1 MGGALWRPGN
11 VNPTLRSQALMV
23 DPVSSPRLTIHSSRH
38 RLRVRENWCL
48 KTLYLYSRM
57 EKELVMEKELAGK
70 YTMPG
75 IGFGTLG
82 NTGDAGSALVE
93 AALAEGYRYI
103 DTSRYYGNEEAVGR
117 ALARSSVPRSDIW
130 VTTKLLHPKT
140 PPQPDIAVEL
150 DKSLRLLQTDYVDL
164 LLIHWPNP
172 DVSLEWA
179 LGEFAALRKQ
189 GKARAIGLSN
199 FPATLVRQALE
210 IVGDLAANQVEYHP
224 YLNQR
229 PLLELMRE
237 RGLVLIA
244 HSPLARG
251 AVLNDPVLQEI
262 AKRRRLSVAQIALR
276 WLVQQERV
284 VAIPGA
290 QNVEQLRENLK
301 VLEVTLTSEEMAAI
315 SALARGKRI
324 VDPPHSPAWD
334 SA

>member
-1 MGGALWRPGN
+1 
-11 VNPTLRSQALMV
+11 
-23 DPVSSPRLTIHSSRH
+23 
-38 RLRVRENWCL
+38 
-48 KTLYLYSRM
+48 M
-57 EKELVMEKELAGK
+57 EKELVGK

-82 NTGDAGSALVE
+82 TLGDAGGALVE

-103 DTSRYYGNEEAVGR
+103 DTSRFYGNEEVVGK

-140 PPQPDIAVEL
+140 PPQPDIAFEL

-164 LLIHWPNP
+164 LLMHWPRP

-179 LGEFAALRKQ
+179 LGEFAKLRER
-189 GKARAIGLSN
+189 GKARTIGVSN
-199 FPATLVRQALE
+199 FPAALLRQALE
-210 IVGDLAANQVEYHP
+210 IVGDVAANQIEYHP
-224 YLNQR
+224 YLSQG
-229 PLLELMRE
+229 PLLDLMRE

-251 AVLNDPVLQEI
+251 AVLNDPVLVEI
-262 AKRRRLSVAQIALR
+262 AKQRRLSVAQVVLR

-290 QNVEQLRENLK
+290 LTVEQLRENLK
-301 VLEVTLTSEEMAAI
+301 VLEVRLTHDEMDAI
-315 SALARGKRI
+315 FALARGTRI

-334 SA
+334 AA

>member
-1 MGGALWRPGN
+1 
-11 VNPTLRSQALMV
+11 
-23 DPVSSPRLTIHSSRH
+23 
-38 RLRVRENWCL
+38 
-48 KTLYLYSRM
+48 M
-57 EKELVMEKELAGK
+57 EKERVGK

-82 NTGDAGSALVE
+82 NVGDAGCALVE

-117 ALARSSVPRSDIW
+117 ALARSSVPRGDIW

-140 PPQPDIAVEL
+140 PPQPDLALEL
-150 DKSLRLLQTDYVDL
+150 EKSLRLLQTDYVDL

-172 DVSLEWA
+172 EVSLEWA
-179 LGEFAALRKQ
+179 LGEFAALRDQ
-189 GKARAIGLSN
+189 GKARTIGVSN
-199 FPATLVRQALE
+199 FPTGLLRQALE

-251 AVLNDPVLQEI
+251 AVLNDPVLDEI
-262 AKRRRLSVAQIALR
+262 AAQRGLSVAQVALR
-276 WLVQQERV
+276 WLVQQEGV
-284 VAIPGA
+284 VAIPGV
-290 QNVEQLRENLK
+290 QNVEQLRDNLK
-301 VLEVTLTSEEMAAI
+301 VLDITLTSDEMAAI
-315 SALARGKRI
+315 SALARGLRI
-324 VDPPHSPAWD
+324 VDPPHGPTWD
-334 SA
+334 

>member
-1 MGGALWRPGN
+1 
-11 VNPTLRSQALMV
+11 
-23 DPVSSPRLTIHSSRH
+23 
-38 RLRVRENWCL
+38 
-48 KTLYLYSRM
+48 M
-57 EKELVMEKELAGK
+57 EKEILGK

-82 NTGDAGSALVE
+82 NVGDAGRELVE

-103 DTSRYYGNEEAVGR
+103 DTSRFYGNEEAVGQ
-117 ALARSSVPRSDIW
+117 ALARSSVARNDVW
-130 VTTKLLHPKT
+130 VTTKLLHPRT
-140 PPQPDIAVEL
+140 PPQPDLAFEL

-172 DVSLEWA
+172 AVPLDWA
-179 LGEFAALRKQ
+179 LNQFAALRKQ
-189 GKARAIGLSN
+189 GKTRTIGVSN
-199 FPATLVRQALE
+199 FTTALLQQALG

-229 PLLELMRE
+229 SLLDLMRSQ
-237 RGLVLIA
+237 GLVLIA

-251 AVLNDPVLQEI
+251 KLLDDPVMQQI
-262 AKRRRLSVAQIALR
+262 AKQRHLSVAQVALR

-290 QNVEQLRENLK
+290 QNVAQLRDNLK
-301 VLEVTLTSEEMAAI
+301 VLELQLADDEMAAI
-315 SALARGKRI
+315 SALDRGTRI
-324 VDPPHSPAWD
+324 VNPPHSPAWD

>member
-1 MGGALWRPGN
+1 
-11 VNPTLRSQALMV
+11 
-23 DPVSSPRLTIHSSRH
+23 
-38 RLRVRENWCL
+38 
-48 KTLYLYSRM
+48 M
-57 EKELVMEKELAGK
+57 EKERIGK

-82 NTGDAGSALVE
+82 NVGDAGCALVE

-117 ALARSSVPRSDIW
+117 ALARSSVPRGDIW

-140 PPQPDIAVEL
+140 PPQPDLALEL
-150 DKSLRLLQTDYVDL
+150 EKSLRLLQTDYVDL

-172 DVSLEWA
+172 EVSLEWA
-179 LGEFAALRKQ
+179 LGEFAALRDQ
-189 GKARAIGLSN
+189 GKARTIGVSN
-199 FPATLVRQALE
+199 FPTGLLRQALE

-251 AVLNDPVLQEI
+251 AVLNDPVLDEI
-262 AKRRRLSVAQIALR
+262 AAQRGLSVAQVALR
-276 WLVQQERV
+276 WLVQQEGV
-284 VAIPGA
+284 VAIPGV
-290 QNVEQLRENLK
+290 QNVEQLRDNLK
-301 VLEVTLTSEEMAAI
+301 VLDITLTSDEMAAI
-315 SALARGKRI
+315 SALARGLRI
-324 VDPPHSPAWD
+324 VDPPHGPTWD
-334 SA
+334 

>member
-1 MGGALWRPGN
+1 
-11 VNPTLRSQALMV
+11 
-23 DPVSSPRLTIHSSRH
+23 
-38 RLRVRENWCL
+38 
-48 KTLYLYSRM
+48 M
-57 EKELVMEKELAGK
+57 EKELLGK

-82 NTGDAGSALVE
+82 NTGDAGCALVE

-117 ALARSSVPRSDIW
+117 ALARSSVRRGDIW

-140 PPQPDIAVEL
+140 PPQPDLALEL
-150 DKSLRLLQTDYVDL
+150 EKSLRLLQTDYVDL

-172 DVSLEWA
+172 QVSLEWA
-179 LGEFAALRKQ
+179 LGEFVKLREQ
-189 GKARAIGLSN
+189 GKTRTIGVSN
-199 FPATLVRQALE
+199 FPTGLLRQALK
-210 IVGDLAANQVEYHP
+210 IVGDLAANQIEYHP
-224 YLNQR
+224 YLGQR
-229 PLLELMRE
+229 PLLDLMRE

-262 AKRRRLSVAQIALR
+262 ATRRKLSVAQVALR

-290 QNVEQLRENLK
+290 VNVEQLRDNPK
-301 VLEVTLTSEEMAAI
+301 VLDVTLTRDEMAAI
-315 SALARGKRI
+315 SALARGMR
-324 VDPPHSPAWD
+324 VVNPPHGPAWD
-334 SA
+334 

>member
-1 MGGALWRPGN
+1 
-11 VNPTLRSQALMV
+11 
-23 DPVSSPRLTIHSSRH
+23 
-38 RLRVRENWCL
+38 
-48 KTLYLYSRM
+48 M
-57 EKELVMEKELAGK
+57 EKELLGK

-82 NTGDAGSALVE
+82 NTGDAGCALVE

-103 DTSRYYGNEEAVGR
+103 DTSRYYANEEAVGR
-117 ALARSSVPRSDIW
+117 ALARSSVARGDIW

-140 PPQPDIAVEL
+140 PPQPDLALEL

-172 DVSLEWA
+172 QVSLEWA
-179 LGEFAALRKQ
+179 LGEFAAMRKQ
-189 GKARAIGLSN
+189 GKVRTIGVSN
-199 FPATLVRQALE
+199 FTMPLVRQALE

-229 PLLELMRE
+229 PLLDLMRE

-251 AVLNDPVLQEI
+251 TILNDPVMQEI
-262 AKRRRLSVAQIALR
+262 ARARQLSVAQVVLR
-276 WLVQQERV
+276 WLVQQDWV

-290 QNVEQLRENLK
+290 QSVEQLRENLK
-301 VLEVTLTSEEMAAI
+301 VLEVKLTNDEMAAI
-315 SALARGKRI
+315 SRLARGTRI
-324 VDPPHSPAWD
+324 VNPPHGPVWDPA
-334 SA
+334 

>member
-1 MGGALWRPGN
+1 
-11 VNPTLRSQALMV
+11 
-23 DPVSSPRLTIHSSRH
+23 
-38 RLRVRENWCL
+38 
-48 KTLYLYSRM
+48 
-57 EKELVMEKELAGK
+57 MEKELAGK

-82 NTGDAGSALVE
+82 NTGDPGYVLVE

-130 VTTKLLHPKT
+130 VTTKLLHPRT
-140 PPQPDIAVEL
+140 PPQSDLRLEL
-150 DKSLRLLQTDYVDL
+150 EKSLRLLQTDYVDL

-172 DVSLEWA
+172 QISLEWA
-179 LGEFAALRKQ
+179 LGEFAALREQ
-189 GKARAIGLSN
+189 GKTRTVGVSN
-199 FPATLVRQALE
+199 FPTALLRQALE
-210 IVGDLAANQVEYHP
+210 IVPDLAANQVEYHP
-224 YLNQR
+224 YLNQD
-229 PLLELMRE
+229 PLLDLMRE

-262 AKRRRLSVAQIALR
+262 ATRRQLSVAQVVLR

-290 QNVEQLRENLK
+290 VNAEQLRENLK
-301 VLEVTLTSEEMAAI
+301 VLDVTLTSDEMNAI
-315 SALARGKRI
+315 STLARGMRI
-324 VDPPHSPAWD
+324 VNPPHGPAWD
-334 SA
+334 

>member
-1 MGGALWRPGN
+1 
-11 VNPTLRSQALMV
+11 
-23 DPVSSPRLTIHSSRH
+23 
-38 RLRVRENWCL
+38 
-48 KTLYLYSRM
+48 M
-57 EKELVMEKELAGK
+57 EKELLGK

-82 NTGDAGSALVE
+82 NVGDAGCALVE

-117 ALARSSVPRSDIW
+117 ALARSSVPRGDVW
-130 VTTKLLHPKT
+130 LTTKLLHPKT
-140 PPQPDIAVEL
+140 PPQTDLALEL

-172 DVSLEWA
+172 AVSLEWA

-189 GKARAIGLSN
+189 GKTRTIGLSN
-199 FPATLVRQALE
+199 FTMPLVRQALA
-210 IVGDLAANQVEYHP
+210 IVGDLVANQVEYHP
-224 YLNQR
+224 YLNQG
-229 PLLELMRE
+229 PLLKLMRE

-251 AVLNDPVLQEI
+251 TVLNDPVMQEI
-262 AKRRRLSVAQIALR
+262 AKRRKLSVAQVALR

-301 VLEVTLTSEEMAAI
+301 VLEVTLTNDEMAAI
-315 SALARGKRI
+315 SALARGTRV
-324 VDPPHSPAWD
+324 VDPPHGPAWD
-334 SA
+334 AA